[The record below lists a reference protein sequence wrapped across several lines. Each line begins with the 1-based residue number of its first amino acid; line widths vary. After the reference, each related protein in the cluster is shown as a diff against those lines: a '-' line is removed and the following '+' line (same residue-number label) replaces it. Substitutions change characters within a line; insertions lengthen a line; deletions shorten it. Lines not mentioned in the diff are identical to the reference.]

1 MMRAAMKKMMVQP
14 AKFARSPWIELT
26 VKCRDWVQCV
36 ICDEYICLKCY
47 DKANISADANLFCS
61 MFMGS

>member
-14 AKFARSPWIELT
+14 AKFARSSWIELT
-26 VKCRDWVQCV
+26 EECRDWVQCV

-47 DKANISADANLFCS
+47 DKANISADDNLFCS
-61 MFMGS
+61 MCMGS